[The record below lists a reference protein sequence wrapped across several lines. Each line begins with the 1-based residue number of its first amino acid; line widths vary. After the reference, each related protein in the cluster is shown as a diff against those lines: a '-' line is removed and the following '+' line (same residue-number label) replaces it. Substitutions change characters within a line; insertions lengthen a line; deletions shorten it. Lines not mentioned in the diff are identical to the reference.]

1 MDYDLRALLTS
12 SITVRR
18 ATAKTR
24 TMSETL
30 GAPVTLPAYYETRV
44 RHVPSSTGVE
54 RVTVSTCVID
64 AADVAA
70 SALITLSNDDRFW
83 PEGTDPTAAAFGRR
97 PAAVT
102 TFKDPDTGIL
112 SHYEVTL

>member
-1 MDYDLRALLTS
+1 MDAELRALLLHTV
-12 SITVRR
+12 TVRR
-18 ATAKTR
+18 ATAKSR

-30 GAPVTLPAYYETRV
+30 GDPVSFPAYFETRV
-44 RHVPSSTGVE
+44 KHVPSSTGVE

-70 SALITLSNDDRFW
+70 SVLATLTNDDRFW
-83 PEGTDPTAAAFGRR
+83 PEGADSTQAVFGRR
-97 PAAVT
+97 PAAIT
-102 TFKDPDTGIL
+102 TFKDPDTGVL